1 MKNRARWGLICA
13 LAATAAVLSSGRW
26 RARLRADEPATRPV
40 ATSGILTADGWV
52 FPHYGLTRPSDDGRT
67 PWELRRVGSRVIG
80 GRALDVYRY
89 ARADVTAGG
98 PLSTAGGF
106 AEADLVDPLTGER
119 VGGLVGDLLDATP
132 PPASSTCALGR

>member
-1 MKNRARWGLICA
+1 MKNRARWGLISA
-13 LAATAAVLSSGRW
+13 LAATAAVLSSAPW
-26 RARLRADEPATRPV
+26 RERLRADGPAARPV

-52 FPHYGLTRPSDDGRT
+52 FPHYGLTRPADDGRT

-89 ARADVTAGG
+89 VRADVAAGG
-98 PLSTAGGF
+98 TLSTAGGF

-119 VGGLVGDLLDATP
+119 VGGLVGDLLDGAP
-132 PPASSTCALGR
+132 QPASSTCAQGR